1 MKFFK
6 IKSYAKVNLSLN
18 VTGKFNNGLHKI
30 ESLVSFVNLFD
41 LICIRE
47 IKKKNHNVYFEG
59 MHAHKIKKNNTITK
73 LLKILDEERL
83 IEGKKFEIKIIK
95 NIPTQSGLGGGS
107 MNASS
112 LISFFLRK
120 SILRLKKSDIFRISN
135 LVGSDVI
142 LGLNYKNT
150 ILSSNGRIKK
160 FKKKLNYYALI
171 CKPKFGCSTG
181 TIYSKIKSYS
191 KSEYSFPRQSLLSL
205 KNIKNSKNKLEN
217 IAFSLYPKL
226 KKLKLFLLTLPDV
239 IFVRMSGSGSSIV
252 AYFYSKKALDIASKK
267 FKKKFKNYWF
277 IKSKTV

>member
-18 VTGKFNNGLHKI
+18 ITGKFNNGLHKI

-41 LICIRE
+41 LIFIRE
-47 IKKKNHNVYFEG
+47 IKKKRHDVYFKG
-59 MHAHKIKKNNTITK
+59 IHAHKIKKNNTITK
-73 LLKILDEERL
+73 LLKILDKERL
-83 IEGKKFEIKIIK
+83 IKGKKFEIKIIK

-107 MNASS
+107 MNVSS
-112 LISFFLRK
+112 LISFFLK
-120 SILRLKKSDIFRISN
+120 KNILKLKKSDIFRISN

-142 LGLNYKNT
+142 LGLDYQNT

-160 FKKKLNYYALI
+160 FKKKLNYYVLI
-171 CKPKFGCSTG
+171 CKPNFGCSTS
-181 TIYSKIKSYS
+181 TIYSRIKSYS
-191 KSEYSFPRQSLLSL
+191 KSEYNFPRKSLLNL
-205 KNIKNSKNKLEN
+205 RNIKKSKNKLEN
-217 IAFSLYPKL
+217 IAFLLYPKL
-226 KKLKLFLLTLPDV
+226 KKLKLFLLTLPGV